1 MSDVYD
7 GQVWQEFL
15 GPATTPLKHIIL
27 HFCMDGIPA
36 FQCGSLSYKPGMC
49 ANYSVA
55 PPLRMKPEYMLLL
68 MLMPTNVK
76 GFAQKK
82 FFDYIARRELNELYE
97 TGADSCIVLFIAYL
111 TFTVLFHTGI
121 HGVKVKIFGTSMDT
135 PGRAELL
142 GSCAYIV
149 EL

>member
-7 GQVWQEFL
+7 GQVWKEFL
-15 GPATTPLKHIIL
+15 GPPTTPLKHIIL

-36 FQCGSLSYKPGMC
+36 FQCGSLSFKPGMC

-68 MLMPTNVK
+68 TLMPTNIK

-82 FFDYIARRELNELYE
+82 FFDYIVRRDLNELYE
-97 TGADSCIVLFIAYL
+97 TGADRTLALFYLLYESLVAYIL
-111 TFTVLFHTGI
+111 LLLFYFTQGFTVSKSKFLAHPWTR
-121 HGVKVKIFGTSMDT
+121 
-135 PGRAELL
+135 PGAQN
-142 GSCAYIV
+142 Y
-149 EL
+149 